1 MSKKVDE
8 TKIER
13 IRNAAVSLIGREG
26 VANCSVAS
34 IAREAGVSVGY
45 LYRHY
50 PGKGAL
56 INDLW
61 AIHFNVINEIIS
73 ALISDRRGAAYV
85 VEGVVRH
92 IMEVAGEDGEKA
104 RFLIMLLHDFSIG
117 VDPALSARVDA
128 LAAEL
133 MHMVSASPECRR
145 GLTKEDLF
153 FALIGVPVQYLTLR
167 YSHIFSLEEG
177 DCGNTDHVVR
187 VALNVLMNS
196 K

>member
-1 MSKKVDE
+1 MSKPVDE

-13 IRNAAVSLIGREG
+13 IRNAAVSIIGREG
-26 VANCSVAS
+26 VQSCSVAS
-34 IAREAGVSVGY
+34 IARKASVSVGY

-50 PGKGAL
+50 PSKEAL

-61 AIHFNVINEIIS
+61 AIYFALLNEIIS
-73 ALISDRRGAAYV
+73 TLIADRRGVAYV

-92 IMEVAGEDGEKA
+92 ILKVAGESEEKA
-104 RFLIMLLHDFSIG
+104 RFLIMLLHDFSI
-117 VDPALSARVDA
+117 DIDSSLSVRIDI

-133 MHMVSASPECRR
+133 MDMIAACPECRS

-167 YSHIFSLEEG
+167 YSHIFKLKEG
-177 DCGNTDHVVR
+177 EFSSVDHIVK
-187 VALNVLMNS
+187 VALNILMKN